1 MVDETKFFS
10 RMFYSYSFEGP
21 ATRATTSSSFG
32 ICTVNVCA
40 NGGTCQTVPGG
51 GFRCICPSGFFGFY
65 CTVIFPCLSL
75 SICIFFFSYR
85 FRHLVNSHM
94 HFSRQ
99 NRAKFAYY
107 YFFIPLH
114 DPKKVHIAKLKK

>member
-51 GFRCICPSGFFGFY
+51 GFRCICPSGFLGFY

-75 SICIFFFSYR
+75 SRSVSFSSHTDSDIWLILICTSHDKIEQNSLIIIFS
-85 FRHLVNSHM
+85 FRCMIQRKYILLN
-94 HFSRQ
+94 
-99 NRAKFAYY
+99 
-107 YFFIPLH
+107 
-114 DPKKVHIAKLKK
+114 